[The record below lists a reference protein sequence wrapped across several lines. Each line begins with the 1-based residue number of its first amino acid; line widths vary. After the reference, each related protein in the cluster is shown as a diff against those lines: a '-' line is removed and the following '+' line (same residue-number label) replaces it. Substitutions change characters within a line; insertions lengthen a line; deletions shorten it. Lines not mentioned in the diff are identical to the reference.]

1 MENWQ
6 RTKKVDRSNI
16 MENWKRMCHYSNY
29 NFTQTKLDLF
39 RFKQLEI
46 SCNLVKINEGE
57 KREQRSSLWRNGKE
71 CGATVLNKMPETTDS
86 LDFEG

>member
-16 MENWKRMCHYSNY
+16 MENWKRPYSNY
-29 NFTQTKLDLF
+29 NFTKTKLDLF

-46 SCNLVKINEGE
+46 SWNLVKINEGE

-71 CGATVLNKMPETTDS
+71 CGATVLNKMIQTTES
-86 LDFEG
+86 LDFED